1 MYQEQ
6 RMLIIE
12 GFFSIITMHLLIQ
25 CIFFHLLGAAYPV
38 QELEADLFTSNS
50 LGGNSKRYC
59 VYKTLFYVAS
69 CFGKYV
75 YNLFL
80 KMIKRCCFLI
90 PRASSSCGKPSY
102 LSV

>member
-38 QELEADLFTSNS
+38 QELEADLFTSK
-50 LGGNSKRYC
+50 LVGRKQ
-59 VYKTLFYVAS
+59 
-69 CFGKYV
+69 
-75 YNLFL
+75 
-80 KMIKRCCFLI
+80 
-90 PRASSSCGKPSY
+90 
-102 LSV
+102 